1 MNKNEQCSPLKKEV
15 TMVKSRTLLFI
26 AGIVWLIAGYN
37 VLKIGIMAYVGHIHI
52 VNLFISFIIFFIFL
66 QFIFRKLVKKH
77 TARIQMYGNE
87 RKYVWNFFD
96 IPSFIIMVFM
106 ITMGIII
113 RVFHLL
119 PEIIIAIFY
128 FGLGSALFGAGINFI
143 KNYIDY
149 TNEN

>member
-1 MNKNEQCSPLKKEV
+1 
-15 TMVKSRTLLFI
+15 MVKNRTLLFI

-37 VLKIGIMAYVGHIHI
+37 VLKIGIMAYVNHIYI
-52 VNLFISFIIFFIFL
+52 VNLFMSFIVFFIFWK
-66 QFIFRKLVKKH
+66 FIFKKLVKKH
-77 TARIQMYGNE
+77 TVRIQMYGNE

-96 IPSFIIMVFM
+96 RPSFIIMVFM
-106 ITMGIII
+106 MTMGIII
-113 RVFHLL
+113 RVFDLL

-128 FGLGSALFGAGINFI
+128 LGLGSALFGAGINFI